1 MFFTFYISSFLALF
15 ATKHSSHLLSPHNLT
30 SLHHVTGRWNR
41 WCVIIIISMPFI
53 IITTMLTG
61 GGGGAS
67 SFSWTS
73 HLSHPLH
80 QWTFRFQ
87 VSFII
92 YDSVIVISNILWIIP
107 SYYQRELLFTNIVF
121 RFEINCHSPTRQF
134 PEIWYSKHLK
144 GRMDCLYMCGYCH
157 TFLVGNGKTT
167 VSRASLRPLDPKM
180 MITWFTHHQ
189 H

>member
-1 MFFTFYISSFLALF
+1 MMLLIIMKMVMMMTFMMMMLLLMMMITMMLMKMKLKNTIQKIKSNPISYEQSSVRGNLKKANLLDLLKLHWSGQWEYAGNMFFTFYISSFLALF

-30 SLHHVTGRWNR
+30 SPHHVTGRWNR

-92 YDSVIVISNILWIIP
+92 YDSVIVISNVL
-107 SYYQRELLFTNIVF
+107 
-121 RFEINCHSPTRQF
+121 
-134 PEIWYSKHLK
+134 
-144 GRMDCLYMCGYCH
+144 
-157 TFLVGNGKTT
+157 
-167 VSRASLRPLDPKM
+167 
-180 MITWFTHHQ
+180 
-189 H
+189 